1 MPTDKTCQIKNSRER
16 KAEVTYTPL
25 VKKLYKEWT
34 KEYDRRTE

>member
-25 VKKLYKEWT
+25 VKKACEEWT